1 VGDRDESDRTFGL
14 LTLPTLTRKPG
25 RESRVGKCQAMERR
39 RERGH
44 ERGGGTADQG
54 EKRKGNEV
62 RGRTEEG
69 KEVRG
74 EEGKGNEVRGRT
86 EEEKRSGERRGR
98 ERRSG
103 EGQRREKR
111 SGKRRGREMRSGE
124 GQRREKRSGEKRG
137 RERRLWEG
145 EGRCIG
151 GTGGKLLCPLYITHF
166 NQRFVFVLISVNSE
180 LYSTVALLI
189 LLISSLRKLARH
201 VDVL

>member
-1 VGDRDESDRTFGL
+1 MGDRDESDRTFGL

-74 EEGKGNEVRGRT
+74 VEGKGNEARGRT
-86 EEEKRSGERRGR
+86 EEGKEVRGEEGKGKEVMGGRGEVYRGDWR
-98 ERRSG
+98 E
-103 EGQRREKR
+103 
-111 SGKRRGREMRSGE
+111 
-124 GQRREKRSGEKRG
+124 
-137 RERRLWEG
+137 
-145 EGRCIG
+145 I
-151 GTGGKLLCPLYITHF
+151 
-166 NQRFVFVLISVNSE
+166 
-180 LYSTVALLI
+180 AL
-189 LLISSLRKLARH
+189 SSLHHPL
-201 VDVL
+201 